1 MNKGILLAV
10 MLLCATPVFCRH
22 VAGGELMYTYIGVG
36 SPTAS
41 GKPTANYRV
50 TLRLFRDCA
59 SSGPQLEAEQVTVGI
74 YANNVIVKSLP
85 LNLQGAVERISLNTG
100 NFPCLSGQ
108 VSVCYEVALYTA
120 DVNLEVNAEGYFLA
134 RFGCCRVDR
143 ISNLAAATNVGS
155 NYVTRIPGTNA
166 LPSGTNNSPQFLIR
180 DTALVCANKK
190 FTLNFGA
197 FDSDEDQLT
206 YSFCDAFNSGNGNN
220 NSQPP
225 GNLVPMPLPYLSPY
239 SGTNPLGGTVTI
251 NSSTGII
258 SGIAPP
264 EGSYVVNVC
273 IYESRNGKIISEHR
287 KDFIL
292 KVQNCE
298 LIEADLPDKI
308 IQCKDFTVHFE
319 NGSSSS
325 AITSYQWNM
334 GDKAQTTF
342 NTSTVD
348 FTYADTGRYMARLNI
363 AGPKGCLGEDSTI
376 VLVYPG
382 FIPQFSMRGNCYSNP
397 VFFTDKTTSRYG
409 IVNFWKWNFGDDTT
423 EADTAII
430 KNPSYTY
437 TAPFNKSIRLV
448 TGDNRGCIDS
458 LELVFPLA
466 DKPTLQLPFK
476 DTLICSID
484 TLRLSILNSGTFQWT
499 PTTRMLNP
507 NTDSPLVFPLK
518 TTQYRVTL
526 TDNGCTNTDSVLVR
540 VLDFIKVY
548 AGKDTTICAGDPVQL
563 NIQTEALNFLWKSSS
578 GEIVSPVKNPIV
590 QPQKTTQYFITANLG
605 KCEDKDTVQ
614 VKIVPYPIA
623 NAGRDTI
630 VCFGEKI
637 QLKGKVTGSKYLW
650 SPSGTLS
657 NPAILQPFAVTY
669 TSTYYVLS
677 VSDTLG
683 CKKTVRD
690 TVLVTVALPVKAFA
704 GNDTAILVNQPLQ
717 LSATGGTLYSWSP
730 EFGLSNPAIANPI
743 ALIQDPI
750 DSIRYRVKVS
760 VPGGC
765 SASDDILVKI
775 FNTGPDIFIP
785 SAFTPNQDGLNDILK
800 PFPVGIQ
807 QFLYF
812 TVYNRWG
819 QVMYTSKEINKGW
832 DGKFR
837 GLPQPSGTYVFSA
850 EGIDYLGKRILKKGT
865 TVLIR

>member
-1 MNKGILLAV
+1 
-10 MLLCATPVFCRH
+10 
-22 VAGGELMYTYIGVG
+22 
-36 SPTAS
+36 
-41 GKPTANYRV
+41 
-50 TLRLFRDCA
+50 
-59 SSGPQLEAEQVTVGI
+59 
-74 YANNVIVKSLP
+74 
-85 LNLQGAVERISLNTG
+85 
-100 NFPCLSGQ
+100 
-108 VSVCYEVALYTA
+108 
-120 DVNLEVNAEGYFLA
+120 
-134 RFGCCRVDR
+134 
-143 ISNLAAATNVGS
+143 
-155 NYVTRIPGTNA
+155 
-166 LPSGTNNSPQFLIR
+166 
-180 DTALVCANKK
+180 
-190 FTLNFGA
+190 
-197 FDSDEDQLT
+197 
-206 YSFCDAFNSGNGNN
+206 
-220 NSQPP
+220 
-225 GNLVPMPLPYLSPY
+225 
-239 SGTNPLGGTVTI
+239 
-251 NSSTGII
+251 
-258 SGIAPP
+258 
-264 EGSYVVNVC
+264 
-273 IYESRNGKIISEHR
+273 
-287 KDFIL
+287 
-292 KVQNCE
+292 
-298 LIEADLPDKI
+298 
-308 IQCKDFTVHFE
+308 
-319 NGSSSS
+319 
-325 AITSYQWNM
+325 
-334 GDKAQTTF
+334 
-342 NTSTVD
+342 
-348 FTYADTGRYMARLNI
+348 
-363 AGPKGCLGEDSTI
+363 
-376 VLVYPG
+376 
-382 FIPQFSMRGNCYSNP
+382 
-397 VFFTDKTTSRYG
+397 
-409 IVNFWKWNFGDDTT
+409 
-423 EADTAII
+423 
-430 KNPSYTY
+430 
-437 TAPFNKSIRLV
+437 
-448 TGDNRGCIDS
+448 
-458 LELVFPLA
+458 
-466 DKPTLQLPFK
+466 
-476 DTLICSID
+476 
-484 TLRLSILNSGTFQWT
+484 
-499 PTTRMLNP
+499 MLNP

-518 TTQYRVTL
+518 TTLYRVTL

-590 QPQKTTQYFITANLG
+590 QPTSNTQYFIAANLG

-614 VKIVPYPIA
+614 VKTVPYPIA

-765 SASDDILVKI
+765 SASDDILVKV
-775 FNTGPDIFIP
+775 FNSGPDIFIP

-807 QFLYF
+807 QFLFF

-832 DGKFR
+832 DGKFS
-837 GLPQPSGTYVFSA
+837 GLPQPPGTYVFSA

>member
-1 MNKGILLAV
+1 MNKGIFLAV
-10 MLLCATPVFCRH
+10 MLLCASPVFSRH
-22 VAGGELMYTYIGVG
+22 VAGGELMYTYIGEG
-36 SPTAS
+36 TPTSS
-41 GKPTANYRV
+41 GKPTANYKV
-50 TLRLFRDCA
+50 SLRLFRDCA
-59 SSGPQLEAEQVTVGI
+59 SSGPRLEVEQVTVGV
-74 YANNVIVKSLP
+74 YANDVLVKSLP
-85 LNLQGAVERISLNTG
+85 LLLQGAVDQISLNTA

-108 VSVCYEVALYTA
+108 VSVCYQVALYTA
-120 DVNLEVNAEGYFLA
+120 DVTLEVNAEGYTLA
-134 RFGCCRVDR
+134 RLGCCRVDR
-143 ISNLAAATNVGS
+143 ISNLAVASNVGS
-155 NYVTRIPGTNA
+155 NYVTKIPGTTA
-166 LPSGTNNSPQFLIR
+166 LSAGTNNSPQFLVK
-180 DTALVCANKK
+180 DTALVCANKS

-197 FDSDEDQLT
+197 IDSDEDVLI
-206 YSFCDAFNSGNGNN
+206 YSFCDAFSGSGSN
-220 NSQPP
+220 NSPLP
-225 GNLVPMPLPYLSPY
+225 GNLFTSPLPYLFPY
-239 SGTNPLGGTVTI
+239 SGSNPLGSQVSI
-251 NSSTGII
+251 NPNTGII

-308 IQCKDFTVHFE
+308 IQCKDFLVYFE
-319 NGSSSS
+319 NGSFASG
-325 AITSYQWNM
+325 ITSYQWEM
-334 GDKAQTTF
+334 GDKAQTKF
-342 NTSTVD
+342 NTPTVN
-348 FTYADTGRYMARLNI
+348 FTYADTGRYIARLNI
-363 AGPKGCLGEDSTI
+363 TGPRGCQGVDSTL

-382 FIPQFSMRGNCYSNP
+382 FVPGFSVRGNCYINP

-409 IVNFWKWNFGDDTT
+409 SVNFWKWNFGDDTT

-430 KNPSYTY
+430 KNPNYTY
-437 TAPFNKSIRLV
+437 AAPSNKSIRLV

-466 DKPTLQLPFK
+466 DKPALQLPFK

-484 TLRLSILNSGTFQWT
+484 TLRLSILNTGTFQWT

-507 NTDSPLVFPLK
+507 NSDSPLVFPLK
-518 TTQYRVTL
+518 TTKYWITL
-526 TDNGCTNTDSVLVR
+526 TDNGCKNTDSVLVR
-540 VLDFIKVY
+540 VLDFIKVD

-563 NIQTEALNFLWKSSS
+563 NIQTEALNFLWKTSSE
-578 GEIVSPVKNPIV
+578 EIVAPVKNPIV
-590 QPQKTTQYFITANLG
+590 QPQKTTQYFIKANLG
-605 KCEDKDTVQ
+605 KCEDKDSVQ
-614 VKIVPYPIA
+614 VKTVPYPIA
-623 NAGRDTI
+623 IAGKDTI

-657 NPAILQPFAVTY
+657 NPAILQPIAVTY

-683 CKKTVRD
+683 CKKIVSD

-717 LSATGGTLYSWSP
+717 LSATGGAFYSWSP
-730 EFGLSNPAIANPI
+730 EFGLSNPSIANPI
-743 ALIQDPI
+743 AMIQDPI
-750 DSIRYRVKVS
+750 DSIRYRVMVS
-760 VPGGC
+760 IPGGC
-765 SASDDILVKI
+765 SATDDIVVKI

-819 QVMYTSKEINKGW
+819 QLMYTSKEINKGW
-832 DGKFR
+832 DGKFA

-850 EGIDYLGKRILKKGT
+850 EAIDYLGKRILKKGT

>member
-1 MNKGILLAV
+1 MKKGIVSILL
-10 MLLCATPVFCRH
+10 LLSTTGIFARH
-22 VAGGELMYTYIGVG
+22 IAGGELFYTYIGAG
-36 SPTAS
+36 SPTPT

-50 TLRLFRDCA
+50 TLRLFRDCS
-59 SSGPQLEAEQVTVGI
+59 SSGPQLESEQVTVGI
-74 YANNVIVKSLP
+74 YANGVLVKPLP
-85 LNLQGAVERISLNTG
+85 LTLLPPVNRISLNTA

-108 VSVCYEVALYTA
+108 INVCYEVGVYVS
-120 DVNLEVNAEGYFLA
+120 DVNLEVNAEGYTLA
-134 RFGCCRVDR
+134 RLGCCRVDR
-143 ISNLAAATNVGS
+143 ISNLAVASNVGS
-155 NYVTRIPGTNA
+155 NYVTRIPGTAA
-166 LPSGTNNSPQFLIR
+166 LPVGTNSSPQFLVK
-180 DTALVCANKK
+180 DTALVCANKP
-190 FTLNFGA
+190 FTLDFGA
-197 FDSDEDQLT
+197 VDEDQDQLT
-206 YSFCDAFNSGNGNN
+206 YTFCDAFTSGSNSN

-225 GNLVPMPLPYLSPY
+225 ANLTPATLPYLSPY
-239 SGTNPLGGTVTI
+239 SGTNPLGGRVII
-251 NSSTGII
+251 NGATGII

-273 IYESRNGKIISEHR
+273 IFESRNGKIISEHR

-308 IQCKDFTVHFE
+308 IQCKDFLVHFE
-319 NGSSSS
+319 NGSYASG
-325 AITSYQWNM
+325 ITSYQWEM
-334 GDKAQTTF
+334 GDKAQSKF
-342 NTSTVD
+342 NTPTVD
-348 FTYADTGRYMARLNI
+348 FTYADTGRYLARLNI
-363 AGPKGCLGEDSTI
+363 TGPRGCQGVDSTL

-382 FIPQFSMRGNCYSNP
+382 FNPAFSVRGNCYNNP

-409 IVNFWKWNFGDDTT
+409 VVNFWKWNFGDDTT
-423 EADTAII
+423 DSDTAIT
-430 KNPSYTY
+430 KNPNYTY
-437 TAPFNKSIRLV
+437 AAPSNKSIRLV
-448 TGDNRGCIDS
+448 TGDSKGCIDS
-458 LELVFPLA
+458 LEQIFTLA
-466 DKPTLQLPFK
+466 DKPILQLPFR

-507 NTDSPLVFPLK
+507 NSDSPLVFPLK

-548 AGKDTTICAGDPVQL
+548 AGKDTLICAGDPVQL
-563 NIQTEALNFLWKSSS
+563 SLQTEALNFLWKTSS
-578 GEIVSPVKNPIV
+578 GEIIAPVKNPIV
-590 QPQKTTQYFITANLG
+590 QPQKTTLYYVTANLG
-605 KCEDKDTVQ
+605 KCEDKDTIQ
-614 VKIVPYPIA
+614 VKTIPYPIS

-657 NPAILQPFAVTY
+657 NPAILQPIAVTY

-683 CKKTVRD
+683 CKKTVSD

-730 EFGLSNPAIANPI
+730 ELGLSNPAIANPI

-750 DSIRYRVKVS
+750 DSIRYRVKIS

-765 SASDDILVKI
+765 SNTDDILVKI

-812 TVYNRWG
+812 SVYNRWG

-832 DGKFR
+832 DGKFG

>member
-1 MNKGILLAV
+1 MNKGIFLAV
-10 MLLCATPVFCRH
+10 MLLCATPVFSRH
-22 VAGGELMYTYIGVG
+22 VAGGELMYTYIGQG
-36 SPTAS
+36 TPTSS

-50 TLRLFRDCA
+50 SLRLFRDCA
-59 SSGPQLEAEQVTVGI
+59 SSGPRLEVEEVTVGV
-74 YANNVIVKSLP
+74 YANNVLVKSLP
-85 LNLQGAVERISLNTG
+85 LSLQGAVDQISLNTA

-108 VSVCYEVALYTA
+108 VSVCYQVALYTA
-120 DVNLEVNAEGYFLA
+120 DVTLEVNAEGYTLA
-134 RFGCCRVDR
+134 RLGCCRVDR
-143 ISNLAAATNVGS
+143 ISNLAVASNVGS
-155 NYVTRIPGTNA
+155 NYVTKIPGTTA
-166 LPSGTNNSPQFLIR
+166 LSAGTNNSPQFLVK
-180 DTALVCANKK
+180 DTALVCANKS

-197 FDSDEDQLT
+197 IDSDEDVLI
-206 YSFCDAFNSGNGNN
+206 YSFCDAFSGSGSN

-225 GNLVPMPLPYLSPY
+225 ENLFTSPLPYLFPY
-239 SGTNPLGGTVTI
+239 SGSKPLGSQVSI
-251 NSSTGII
+251 NPNTGII

-308 IQCKDFTVHFE
+308 IQCKDFLVYFE
-319 NGSSSS
+319 NGSYASG
-325 AITSYQWNM
+325 ITSYQWEM
-334 GDKAQTTF
+334 GDKAQTKF
-342 NTSTVD
+342 NTPTVN
-348 FTYADTGRYMARLNI
+348 FTYADTGRYKARLNI
-363 AGPKGCLGEDSTI
+363 TGPRGCLGVDSTL

-382 FIPQFSMRGNCYSNP
+382 FVPGFSVRGNCYINP

-409 IVNFWKWNFGDDTT
+409 SVNFWKWNFGDDTN

-430 KNPSYTY
+430 KNPNYTY
-437 TAPFNKSIRLV
+437 AAPSNKSIRLV

-466 DKPTLQLPFK
+466 DKPALQLPFK

-484 TLRLSILNSGTFQWT
+484 TLRLSILNTGTFQWT

-507 NTDSPLVFPLK
+507 NSDSPLVFPLK
-518 TTQYRVTL
+518 TTKYWITL
-526 TDNGCTNTDSVLVR
+526 TDNGCKNTDSVLVR
-540 VLDFIKVY
+540 VLDFIKVD

-563 NIQTEALNFLWKSSS
+563 NIQTEALNFLWKTSSE
-578 GEIVSPVKNPIV
+578 EIVAPVKNPIV
-590 QPQKTTQYFITANLG
+590 QPQKTTQYFIKANLG
-605 KCEDKDTVQ
+605 KCEDKDSVQ
-614 VKIVPYPIA
+614 VKTVPYPIA
-623 NAGRDTI
+623 IAGKDTI

-657 NPAILQPFAVTY
+657 NPAILQPIAVTY

-683 CKKTVRD
+683 CKKIVSD

-717 LSATGGTLYSWSP
+717 LSATGGAFYSWSP
-730 EFGLSNPAIANPI
+730 EFGLSNPSIANPI
-743 ALIQDPI
+743 AMIQDPI
-750 DSIRYRVKVS
+750 DSIRYRVNVS
-760 VPGGC
+760 IPGGC
-765 SASDDILVKI
+765 SATDDIVVKI
-775 FNTGPDIFIP
+775 YNTGPDIFIP
-785 SAFTPNQDGLNDILK
+785 TAFTPNQDGLNDILK

-819 QVMYTSKEINKGW
+819 QLMYTSKEINKGW
-832 DGKFR
+832 DGKFA

>member
-1 MNKGILLAV
+1 MNKGIFLAV
-10 MLLCATPVFCRH
+10 MLLCASPVFSRH
-22 VAGGELMYTYIGVG
+22 VAGGELMYTYIGQG
-36 SPTAS
+36 TPTSS

-50 TLRLFRDCA
+50 SLRLFRDCA
-59 SSGPQLEAEQVTVGI
+59 SSGPRLEVEQVTVGV
-74 YANNVIVKSLP
+74 YANNVLVKSLP
-85 LNLQGAVERISLNTG
+85 LSLQGTVDQISLNTA

-108 VSVCYEVALYTA
+108 ISVCYQVALYTA
-120 DVNLEVNAEGYFLA
+120 DVTLEVNEEGYTLA
-134 RFGCCRVDR
+134 RLGCCRVDR
-143 ISNLAAATNVGS
+143 ISNLAVASNVGS
-155 NYVTRIPGTNA
+155 NYVTKIPGTTA
-166 LPSGTNNSPQFLIR
+166 LSAGTNNSPQFLVK
-180 DTALVCANKK
+180 DTALVCANKS

-197 FDSDEDQLT
+197 IDSDEDVLI
-206 YSFCDAFNSGNGNN
+206 YSFCDAFSGSGSN

-225 GNLVPMPLPYLSPY
+225 GNLFTSPLPYLFPY
-239 SGTNPLGGTVTI
+239 SGSNPLGSQVSI
-251 NSSTGII
+251 NPNTGII

-308 IQCKDFTVHFE
+308 IQCKDFLVYFE
-319 NGSSSS
+319 NGSYASG
-325 AITSYQWNM
+325 ITSYEWNM
-334 GDKAQTTF
+334 GDKAQTKF
-342 NTSTVD
+342 NTPTVN
-348 FTYADTGRYMARLNI
+348 FTYADTGRYIARLNI
-363 AGPKGCLGEDSTI
+363 TGPRGCQGVDSTL

-382 FIPQFSMRGNCYSNP
+382 FVPGFSIRGNCYNNP

-409 IVNFWKWNFGDDTT
+409 SVNFWKWNFGDDTT

-430 KNPSYTY
+430 RNPIYNY
-437 TAPFNKSIRLV
+437 PAPSNKSIRLV

-466 DKPTLQLPFK
+466 DKPALQLPFK

-484 TLRLSILNSGTFQWT
+484 TLRLSILNTGTYQWT

-507 NTDSPLVFPLK
+507 NSDSPLVFPLK
-518 TTQYRVTL
+518 TTKYWITL
-526 TDNGCTNTDSVLVR
+526 TDNGCKNTDSVLVR
-540 VLDFIKVY
+540 VLDFIKVD
-548 AGKDTTICAGDPVQL
+548 AGNDTTICTGDPAQINL
-563 NIQTEALNFLWKSSS
+563 QTEALNFLWKTSS
-578 GEIVSPVKNPIV
+578 GEIVAPVKNPIV
-590 QPQKTTQYFITANLG
+590 QPQKTTQYFIKANLG
-605 KCEDKDTVQ
+605 KCEDKDTIQ
-614 VKIVPYPIA
+614 VKTVPYPIS

-637 QLKGKVTGSKYLW
+637 QLKGKVTGSRYLW

-657 NPAILQPFAVTY
+657 NPAILQPIAVTY

-690 TVLVTVALPVKAFA
+690 TVLLTVALPVKAFA

-717 LSATGGTLYSWSP
+717 LSATGGNLYSWSP
-730 EFGLSNPAIANPI
+730 EFGLSNPSIANPI
-743 ALIQDPI
+743 AMIQDPI
-750 DSIRYRVKVS
+750 DSIRYRVMVS
-760 VPGGC
+760 IPGGC
-765 SASDDILVKI
+765 SATDDIVVKI

-819 QVMYTSKEINKGW
+819 QLMYTSKEINKGW
-832 DGKFR
+832 DGKFA

-850 EGIDYLGKRILKKGT
+850 EAIDYLGKRILKKGT

>member
-1 MNKGILLAV
+1 MKKGIVFILL
-10 MLLCATPVFCRH
+10 LLSTTEIFARH
-22 VAGGELMYTYIGVG
+22 IAGGELFYTYIGAG
-36 SPTAS
+36 SPTPT

-59 SSGPQLEAEQVTVGI
+59 SSGPQLESEQVNVGI
-74 YANNVIVKSLP
+74 YANGALVRPLP
-85 LNLQGAVERISLNTG
+85 LTIQLPVNRISLNTD

-108 VSVCYEVALYTA
+108 INVCYEVGVYVS
-120 DVNLEVNAEGYFLA
+120 DVNLEVNAEGYTLA
-134 RFGCCRVDR
+134 RLGCCRVDR
-143 ISNLAAATNVGS
+143 ISNLSVATNVGS
-155 NYVTRIPGTNA
+155 NYVTRIPGTAA
-166 LPSGTNNSPQFLIR
+166 LPVGKNSSPQFFVK
-180 DTALVCANKK
+180 DTALVCANKQFK
-190 FTLNFGA
+190 LNFGA
-197 FDSDEDQLT
+197 SDEDQDELI
-206 YSFCDAFNSGNGNN
+206 YSFCDAFTSGSNSNN
-220 NSQPP
+220 TQPP
-225 GNLVPMPLPYLSPY
+225 ANLIPSPLPYLSPY
-239 SGTNPLGGTVTI
+239 SGTSPLGARVTI
-251 NSSTGII
+251 NAATGII

-273 IYESRNGKIISEHR
+273 IFESRNGKIISEHR

-308 IQCKDFTVHFE
+308 IQCKDFLVHFE
-319 NGSSSS
+319 NGSYSSG
-325 AITSYQWNM
+325 ITSYQWEM
-334 GDKAQTTF
+334 GDKAQTKF
-342 NTSTVD
+342 NTPTVD

-363 AGPKGCLGEDSTI
+363 TGPKGCQGVDSTL

-382 FIPQFSMRGNCYSNP
+382 FVPGFSVSGNCYNNP
-397 VFFTDKTTSRYG
+397 VFFTDKTTSRFG
-409 IVNFWKWNFGDDTT
+409 SVNFWKWNFGDDTT

-430 KNPSYTY
+430 KNPNYLY
-437 TAPFNKSIRLV
+437 AAPSNKSIRLV

-458 LELVFPLA
+458 LELTFSLA
-466 DKPTLQLPFK
+466 DKPILQLPFI

-518 TTQYRVTL
+518 TTLYRVTL

-540 VLDFIKVY
+540 VLDFIKVF
-548 AGKDTTICAGDPVQL
+548 AGKDTIICAGDPAQL

-590 QPQKTTQYFITANLG
+590 QPKSNTQYFITANLG
-605 KCEDKDTVQ
+605 KCEDKDTIH
-614 VKIVPYPIA
+614 VKTVPYPIS

-637 QLKGKVTGSKYLW
+637 QLKGKITGSKYLW

-657 NPAILQPFAVTY
+657 NPAILQPIAVTY

-717 LSATGGTLYSWSP
+717 LTASGGTLYSWSP
-730 EFGLSNPAIANPI
+730 EFGLSNPSIPNPI

-765 SASDDILVKI
+765 SASDDILIKI
-775 FNTGPDIFIP
+775 FNSGPDIFIP

-832 DGKFR
+832 DGKFS
-837 GLPQPSGTYVFSA
+837 GLPQPPGTYVFSA